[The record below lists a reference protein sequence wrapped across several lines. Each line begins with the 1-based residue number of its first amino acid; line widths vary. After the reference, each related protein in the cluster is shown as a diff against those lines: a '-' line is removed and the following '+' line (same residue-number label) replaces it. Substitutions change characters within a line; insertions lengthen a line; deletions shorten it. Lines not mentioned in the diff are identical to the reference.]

1 MVKTKLTTRLF
12 LILVITSV
20 NASLFTRVCS
30 NPAPVHLMYYSGGLI
45 PNENVSI
52 SILRAE
58 VLIHANTRD
67 LDSLGE
73 MTFSGNYTIFNH
85 GSNLNVSIAA
95 PFLFYPTNN
104 FSILVN
110 DIITPFLF
118 YYEWEDEAE
127 SWNQYLVNRSE
138 LSLRDHFWLVCNV
151 SIPENASLE
160 LQYQFSTPSNL
171 YFPKWGSYY
180 LIYDVGTSRLW
191 SGNITEQVEI
201 NVHGKLPNTI
211 YNEEECVIQDIHDGE
226 SYNWNWDDE
235 RISVNYVGVS
245 YYFNNMDDNGY
256 FIDVIFVIFIATLLG
271 VLSIITYKILKR
283 S

>member
-1 MVKTKLTTRLF
+1 MVKIKLTTRLF
-12 LILVITSV
+12 LILVIISV

-30 NPAPVHLMYYSGGLI
+30 NPAPVHLMYYSGGLV
-45 PNENVSI
+45 PDKNVSI
-52 SILRAE
+52 SILHAE
-58 VLIHANTRD
+58 VLIHANTSD

-73 MTFSGNYTIFNH
+73 MFFSGNYTIFNR

-104 FSILVN
+104 CSILVN
-110 DIITPFLF
+110 DTITPFLF

-138 LSLRDHFWLVCNV
+138 LSLQDHFWLVCDV

-160 LQYQFSTPSNL
+160 LQYRFNTPSDL
-171 YFPKWGSYY
+171 YFPKWGYYY

-191 SGNITEQVEI
+191 NGNITELVEI

-211 YNEEECVIQDIHDGE
+211 YNEEECIVQDIYDGK

-245 YYFNNMDDNGY
+245 YYFNNMDDNGNI
-256 FIDVIFVIFIATLLG
+256 IDVILVIFITTLLG